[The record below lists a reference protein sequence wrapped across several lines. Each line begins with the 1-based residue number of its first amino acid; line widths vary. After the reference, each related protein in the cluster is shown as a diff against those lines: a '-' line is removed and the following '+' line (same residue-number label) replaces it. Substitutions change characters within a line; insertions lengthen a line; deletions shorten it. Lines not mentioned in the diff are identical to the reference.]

1 MKIVGFTVI
10 THMTLKSDQ
19 ESLKE
24 NEPHILELLHSRDIH
39 LGSHRN
45 NIHCVKH
52 DLIKTILLFQ
62 LLELWEAY
70 CIFQITHILNQQVKN
85 QQSTPSLAS
94 SRLWLSAMA

>member
-24 NEPHILELLHSRDIH
+24 NEIYPLGCSQTILILELLQPKDVHF
-39 LGSHRN
+39 GSGRN
-45 NIHCVKH
+45 NIHCVKR

-62 LLELWEAY
+62 ALELCKAY
-70 CIFQITHILNQQVKN
+70 CIFQIKHIPSQQVKN
-85 QQSTPSLAS
+85 QQSTPHP
-94 SRLWLSAMA
+94 